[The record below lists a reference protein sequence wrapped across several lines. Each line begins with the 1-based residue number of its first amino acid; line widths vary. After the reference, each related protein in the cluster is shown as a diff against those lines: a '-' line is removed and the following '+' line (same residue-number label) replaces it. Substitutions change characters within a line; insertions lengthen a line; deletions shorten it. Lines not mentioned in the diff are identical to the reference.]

1 MPTLNIEGQ
10 KVKVDDGF
18 LNLSPEQQTATV
30 EEIAASLGIKSGRV
44 KGSAPEGQEP
54 DIYKRRA
61 EAEAN
66 VLQERRQQG
75 GLGDFLESAVT
86 NLPFGRSIAA
96 IPGGAYRMLSDGVN
110 PIEGWR
116 REKALIQEQAEQR
129 SERSPVADMAGAV
142 TGGVAGA
149 IPVVRGAQALGLGL
163 KAGAGLGARMTAG
176 AAGGAGMGAVYG
188 FDQADAGER
197 VQGAT
202 RGMLTGAA
210 LGGAIPAVGAGI
222 RKVGGKVASSVRGV
236 VNPEAEAAARVRAAM
251 ARDAGRAAMS
261 ADDVA
266 AARLNRQ
273 PIVNADRGGETTRAL
288 AKASA
293 NASPEARGQI
303 ETAINDRFY
312 DQSRRAV
319 EKVSNIVGNRI
330 DDLKIQDDLRT
341 AARKANS
348 GNYEKAYRFNF
359 GAGQPVELDAIQ
371 QRIPASAMREA
382 MRIAKAE
389 GRPFGEQLV
398 ASIDEAADAITFRRT
413 PSMREWDYIQRGLK
427 GATDSAFRGGS
438 GGAGTAYRE
447 LRQEL
452 LSVLDDVNPAFKQA
466 RAGAAAAFGAEDAL
480 DAGRMFARSSRN
492 TGEMARAVAKMN
504 PAEKKLFETGFASEL
519 VDRLKSSSDRVNVIN
534 QVFGSP
540 ESREKMVM
548 AFGKTKATEMEAFV
562 RVEDAMMALKA
573 AMGNSTT
580 ARQLV
585 ELGLVS
591 GGNAGAGAWGVA
603 TGDYRA
609 LAVTGALTGYRY
621 GKGKIDQRVVQKI
634 AEILLSDDAKAMD
647 RVVNNAK
654 LSSSYMQALRA
665 LSDEVGKIAPMAG
678 AAIGVG
684 ATSQ

>member
-202 RGMLTGAA
+202 SGMLTGAA

-222 RKVGGKVASSVRGV
+222 RKVGGSVARRLSNAPKPQIIPSSQLADEASALYRQAEQSGVTIKPSAMSRALANMEISAGRINEKLRPKTAGIVEEIQSLKNKPITLEELDELRQVVGRAMKAADPDDVRTLQRMKTTLDAFADNQITPKDITGDISGFDFIKKAREVYSRKAKASTLEEMIERAQNQATGLENGLVIEFRKLANNAKKMKAFSPEEQQLIKDVVRRSGGHSVLRAIGMLSPNSTFGGLTTGGALVGGGV
-236 VNPEAEAAARVRAAM
+236 LPGAALGGVGYGARRGAEALTRAQAN
-251 ARDAGRAAMS
+251 RAMS
-261 ADDVA
+261 A
-266 AARLNRQ
+266 
-273 PIVNADRGGETTRAL
+273 IT
-288 AKASA
+288 
-293 NASPEARGQI
+293 
-303 ETAINDRFY
+303 
-312 DQSRRAV
+312 
-319 EKVSNIVGNRI
+319 
-330 DDLKIQDDLRT
+330 
-341 AARKANS
+341 S
-348 GNYEKAYRFNF
+348 GNM
-359 GAGQPVELDAIQ
+359 PS
-371 QRIPASAMREA
+371 IP
-382 MRIAKAE
+382 
-389 GRPFGEQLV
+389 PLPPQLV
-398 ASIDEAADAITFRRT
+398 PLQTMAD
-413 PSMREWDYIQRGLK
+413 Q
-427 GATDSAFRGGS
+427 
-438 GGAGTAYRE
+438 
-447 LRQEL
+447 
-452 LSVLDDVNPAFKQA
+452 
-466 RAGAAAAFGAEDAL
+466 FG
-480 DAGRMFARSSRN
+480 R
-492 TGEMARAVAKMN
+492 
-504 PAEKKLFETGFASEL
+504 
-519 VDRLKSSSDRVNVIN
+519 
-534 QVFGSP
+534 
-540 ESREKMVM
+540 
-548 AFGKTKATEMEAFV
+548 
-562 RVEDAMMALKA
+562 
-573 AMGNSTT
+573 
-580 ARQLV
+580 
-585 ELGLVS
+585 
-591 GGNAGAGAWGVA
+591 
-603 TGDYRA
+603 
-609 LAVTGALTGYRY
+609 
-621 GKGKIDQRVVQKI
+621 
-634 AEILLSDDAKAMD
+634 
-647 RVVNNAK
+647 
-654 LSSSYMQALRA
+654 
-665 LSDEVGKIAPMAG
+665 IAPMAG